1 MNVVAIADFK
11 AKCTAYIRRVAAKN
25 QPIIV
30 TVRGE
35 PQVEV
40 RPVESKRPRQVRIGG
55 GARTGTIHGDI
66 VSEDGSE
73 WTLDDDVLGRR

>member
-1 MNVVAIADFK
+1 MNTVAIADFK
-11 AKCTAYIRRVAAKN
+11 AKCTAYIRRIAKRN

-40 RPVESKRPRQVRIGG
+40 RPVKSKRAKKVRIGG
-55 GARTGTIHGDI
+55 GANTATFSGEI
-66 VSEDGSE
+66 VSEDGSN
-73 WTLDDDVLGRR
+73 WSLDDDVLPR